1 MWLWQKPN
9 VKIYQEKEKAPKRKN
24 TQAQSNLIRVC
35 LLLCFIALSI
45 IAMMKFGVVGSFLY
59 RFVYFFF
66 GALSF
71 VLLFCFILFCFFQ
84 INTEKSFDCALQ
96 YKLGI
101 LFLFYLF
108 FYFYPL
114 DNVKI
119 RILQLRKY

>member
-1 MWLWQKPN
+1 MA
-9 VKIYQEKEKAPKRKN
+9 KAKRKNSSRKRKSTQTKKN

-45 IAMMKFGVVGSFLY
+45 IAMMQFGVVGSFLY

-66 GALSF
+66 GALTF

-84 INTEKSFDCALQ
+84 INTEKTFDCALQ
-96 YKLGI
+96 YKLGL
-101 LFLFYLF
+101 LFLFYPF

-114 DNVKI
+114 DNVKSI
-119 RILQLRKY
+119 IQRLPKH